1 MSLRASAIVFD
12 PEHKKWLSFDQP
24 TTVLCTHD
32 LKQVRSIIEEVE
44 KLCVEEGVWAVGW
57 ISYEAAP
64 AFDPSLPVHAES
76 TFPKVWF
83 ATFVEP
89 AARPTLQQSYEP
101 TNLSWHP
108 SVTEHEYKEIIS
120 RLKKYIRAGD
130 TYQVNYSLRLQ
141 ANAEVSSAAL
151 FSSMIQAQA
160 GAYSSLI
167 ETDDFTIA
175 SASPELLFFKRG
187 PSLVCKPMKGTSRR
201 GRNSLE
207 DRELSASLQA
217 CQKNRAENIMIVDMT
232 RNDLSKIAERGSVSV
247 TDLCSVERYPHVLQM
262 TSTVEA
268 KTKAST
274 YEILQGLF
282 PAASITGAPKH
293 ETMRIISELESTPRN
308 IYTGSIGVISPEDRS
323 WFNVA
328 IRTALIDH
336 SNKTV
341 EYGIGSGIV
350 WDSVP
355 EHEYQ
360 ECLAKAAAVT
370 ISTPPHELFET
381 ILWEPRSGLL
391 LADHHLDRIE
401 SSALYFGW
409 RFLRVDAKDMLSQVA
424 KKISSESAPH
434 RVKLFVSSDGT
445 MRCEETPLTSL
456 SSEYRVSLAKDPIN
470 SSDITLY
477 HKTTNRRV
485 YDRAEPRVL
494 GSDDTILW
502 NERGEVTETK
512 IANVCV
518 SLDGILYTPP
528 VECGLLPGCY
538 RQHLLRQGRIQERV
552 ITVDELLKSERIV
565 LCNSLRRE
573 WEAKLVVATAL

>member
-12 PEHKKWLSFDQP
+12 PEHKRWLTFDRP
-24 TTVLCTHD
+24 TKVLFTHE
-32 LKQVRSIIEEVE
+32 LNEVRSIIEEVE
-44 KLCVEEGVWAVGW
+44 RLSKEEGLWGVGC

-64 AFDPSLPVHAES
+64 AFDPSLPVRADS
-76 TFPKVWF
+76 KLPKVWF
-83 ATFVEP
+83 ATFEEP
-89 AARPTLQQSYEP
+89 AARPTIQQTCEA
-101 TNLSWHP
+101 TKLSWRP
-108 SVTEHEYKEIIS
+108 SVTEHEYKDVIS
-120 RLKKYIRAGD
+120 KLKKYIRAGD
-130 TYQVNYSLRLQ
+130 TYQVNYSLRLH
-141 ANAEVSSAAL
+141 ANGEVSSAAL

-167 ETDDFTIA
+167 ETDDFTVA
-175 SASPELLFFKRG
+175 SASPELLFFKSG
-187 PSLVCKPMKGTSRR
+187 SALVCKPMKGTARR

-207 DRELSASLQA
+207 DRELSARLQA

-268 KTKAST
+268 KTRAST

-282 PAASITGAPKH
+282 PAASITGAPKR
-293 ETMRIISELESTPRN
+293 ETMRIIAELESTPRN
-308 IYTGSIGVISPEDRS
+308 IYTGSIGVISPQNRS

-355 EHEYQ
+355 KNEYQ

-370 ISTPPHELFET
+370 ISTPPHQLFET
-381 ILWEPRSGLL
+381 ILWEPNSGLF
-391 LADHHLDRIE
+391 LANHHLDRIE

-409 RFLRVDAKDMLSQVA
+409 RFPRQDAEDLLSQVA
-424 KKISSESAPH
+424 NKIRSESTPY
-434 RVKLFVSSDGT
+434 RVKLFLSSDGT

-456 SSEYRVSLAKDPIN
+456 SSEYRVSLAKDPID

-485 YDRAEPRVL
+485 YDRAEPRVF

-512 IANVCV
+512 IANICV
-518 SLDGILYTPP
+518 SIGGILYTPP

-538 RQHLLRQGRIQERV
+538 RQRLLRQGRVQERV
-552 ITVDELLKSERIV
+552 ITVDELLHSERIV